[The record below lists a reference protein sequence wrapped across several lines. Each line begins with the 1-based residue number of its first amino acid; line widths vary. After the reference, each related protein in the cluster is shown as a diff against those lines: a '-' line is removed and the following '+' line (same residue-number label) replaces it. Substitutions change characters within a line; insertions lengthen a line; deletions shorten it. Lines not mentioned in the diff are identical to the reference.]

1 MPEILT
7 ESFCERCGTRYTFES
22 TAPRAKPLRGLKTI
36 GRGLRN
42 FVLSDDTSMDEAMAA
57 ARSEAERDVTTQQLD
72 AFHSTFNFCM
82 SCRQYTCAKCW
93 NEAEGQCLTCSPH
106 LGHEILPA
114 PFPTVQ
120 PVAEAAPAAADL
132 AFEAPAAWPLADID
146 MEAAAEAAAEPI
158 EEIDLA
164 ARLRRL
170 ELEDQSAA
178 VELPIESTADI
189 APEPELVAEAATGA
203 EPEAS
208 PVPGTAPAPAITG
221 LGPDQTVEEAIA
233 AFEASR
239 TGAPE
244 AEPAVTPAVEPEPVA
259 AADAEID
266 EAPLAAAAA
275 ADDLI
280 AQPVWTATPP
290 LPEAPAS
297 DAAPG
302 IAAAAQ
308 AEAPTPSSEA
318 PAQPQWPSPPQWP
331 SQPQWPSRRP
341 TTPRPATILG
351 RPIMPTEGIDALWAA
366 SNQEV
371 LGAAPL
377 GVAPRPGGQPAPL
390 AAQPCVNCGLSLSAN
405 ARFCRRCGSAQAH
418 P

>member
-22 TAPRAKPLRGLKTI
+22 AAPRAKPLRGLKTI

-42 FVLSDDTSMDEAMAA
+42 FVLSDDASMNEAMAA

-106 LGHEILPA
+106 LGHEILPS

-132 AFEAPAAWPLADID
+132 AFDAPAAWPLADIE
-146 MEAAAEAAAEPI
+146 MEAAAEAVAEPI

-164 ARLRRL
+164 ARLRTL
-170 ELEDQSAA
+170 ELEDEPAA
-178 VELPIESTADI
+178 EVAAGATAEVGPEL
-189 APEPELVAEAATGA
+189 EPELVAEAEAEM
-203 EPEAS
+203 EPEAAS
-208 PVPGTAPAPAITG
+208 APDTVPAPAIAG

-233 AFEASR
+233 AFEASQAEVVEVVEVAAE
-239 TGAPE
+239 APE
-244 AEPAVTPAVEPEPVA
+244 GEVV
-259 AADAEID
+259 

-275 ADDLI
+275 VDDVI

-290 LPEAPAS
+290 LPEVPAG

-308 AEAPTPSSEA
+308 AEAPPAPSETPA
-318 PAQPQWPSPPQWP
+318 PPEWPSPPQWP
-331 SQPQWPSRRP
+331 SQPQWPSHRP
-341 TTPRPATILG
+341 RTPRPTTILG
-351 RPIMPTEGIDALWAA
+351 RPIVPTEGIDALWAA

-390 AAQPCVNCGLSLSAN
+390 AAQPCVNCGLSLSAT

>member
-93 NEAEGQCLTCSPH
+93 NDAEGQCLTCSPN
-106 LGHEILPA
+106 LGREVLPA
-114 PFPTVQ
+114 PFSTLDPTLQ

-132 AFEAPAAWPLADID
+132 AFEAPAAWPLADLE
-146 MEAAAEAAAEPI
+146 MEAAADAAAEPI
-158 EEIDLA
+158 EEIDLG
-164 ARLRRL
+164 ARLRAL
-170 ELEDQSAA
+170 ELEGEPSAGE
-178 VELPIESTADI
+178 VSLESTSEVG
-189 APEPELVAEAATGA
+189 PEPEPETTSA
-203 EPEAS
+203 PEA
-208 PVPGTAPAPAITG
+208 VPAPAIAG
-221 LGPDQTVEEAIA
+221 LGPDQTVEEAVA
-233 AFEASR
+233 AFEASQ
-239 TGAPE
+239 TEAVEPAAEAIE
-244 AEPAVTPAVEPEPVA
+244 AEPAVEPEPVA
-259 AADAEID
+259 AAEAEVA
-266 EAPLAAAAA
+266 EAPLAAATAA
-275 ADDLI
+275 EDVI
-280 AQPVWTATPP
+280 AQPVWMATPP
-290 LPEAPAS
+290 LPEVPAS

-302 IAAAAQ
+302 LAAAAQ
-308 AEAPTPSSEA
+308 AEAPQA
-318 PAQPQWPSPPQWP
+318 PLGGPTQPEWPSPPQWP
-331 SQPQWPSRRP
+331 SQPQWPSRHP

-351 RPIMPTEGIDALWAA
+351 RPIVPTEGIDALWAA

-371 LGAAPL
+371 LGGAPL
-377 GVAPRPGGQPAPL
+377 GAAPRPGGQPAPL